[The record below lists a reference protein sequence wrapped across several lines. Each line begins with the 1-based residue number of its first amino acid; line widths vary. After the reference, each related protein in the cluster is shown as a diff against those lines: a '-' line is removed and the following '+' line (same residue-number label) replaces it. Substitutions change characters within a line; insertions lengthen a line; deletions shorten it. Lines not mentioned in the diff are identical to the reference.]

1 MVIVIITPF
10 VPWYGAAMSPGAI
23 KMHRVWLGLLQAL
36 LIDGFLLP
44 RAVSVELSEAI
55 VASGAFY
62 PGDAQLY
69 F

>member
-1 MVIVIITPF
+1 
-10 VPWYGAAMSPGAI
+10 
-23 KMHRVWLGLLQAL
+23 MHRVWLGLLQAL